1 MPDHKLRVIPLG
13 GVGEIGK
20 NMTLFEYNN
29 EAIIIDAG
37 IMFPE
42 NDMLGID
49 YIIPDYQYI
58 LDNRSRLKI
67 HALLV
72 THGHEDH
79 TGAIPYFL
87 RDVPVPVY
95 ATSLTE
101 GLIHIKLK
109 NHKMK
114 DHPTHVFKAGDTLK
128 FGPFTVESFH
138 MTHSIPDC
146 VGFGIH
152 TPVGLIMHSGDYKF
166 DQTPTDGWPTDFARI
181 ASLSQKG
188 VLALFADSTNAD
200 HAGWTPSETVID
212 DAFDQVF
219 SAAPG
224 RIIVATFASL
234 ISRIQQVA
242 NAADAYG
249 RKMAVAGYSMTENIK
264 IARRL
269 GYLEIPDGMLI
280 SVEESKQM
288 PPEEVVIMA
297 TGTQGEPSAVLGRLA
312 YGSHRQLVIQEN
324 DTVVMSAHPI
334 PGNEEVVYRITN
346 KLLQAGAEV
355 IYDPKAR
362 VHVSGH
368 ASQEEIKLLINL
380 VRPRFLIPVHG
391 ELRHLHAHA
400 DLAFDCGIPAEN
412 IAVIENGTMLEFGE
426 NTMAV
431 GERVPGGYVF
441 VDGAGVGD
449 IGPAVLRDRE
459 ALGRDGFVTIIGI
472 IDGKT
477 NTLIEEPEI
486 ISRGFVYLGS
496 SDDLFDATR
505 KLVRELTPTATKKS
519 REQQIQNAVGKL
531 FYTETKRRPMIFVHL
546 HEIQ

>member
-13 GVGEIGK
+13 GAGEIGK
-20 NMTLFEYNN
+20 NMTIFEYNN
-29 EAIIIDAG
+29 EAIIVDTG

-49 YIIPDYQYI
+49 FIIPDFQYLI
-58 LDNRSRLKI
+58 DNRSRLKI
-67 HALLV
+67 HAILV

-79 TGAIPYFL
+79 TGAIAHIL
-87 RDVPVPVY
+87 REFPVPVY
-95 ATSLTE
+95 ATALTM
-101 GLIHIKLK
+101 GLIEVKLK
-109 NHKMK
+109 NAKMK
-114 DHPTHVFKAGDTLK
+114 DHPTHVFKAGETLK
-128 FGPFTVESFH
+128 FGSFTVESFH

-152 TPVGLIMHSGDYKF
+152 TPVGLILHSGDYKF
-166 DQTPTDGWPTDFARI
+166 DQTPADGWPTDFARI
-181 ASLSQKG
+181 AALSQQN

-200 HAGWTPSETVID
+200 RAGWTPSESVID
-212 DAFDQVF
+212 AAFDQVF
-219 SAAPG
+219 SEAPG

-249 RKMAVAGYSMTENIK
+249 RKMAIAGYSMTENVK

-269 GYLEIPDGMLI
+269 GYLEIPSDLI
-280 SVEESKQM
+280 ISIDESKEL

-312 YGSHRQLVIQEN
+312 YGKHRQLVIQQY

-355 IYDPKAR
+355 IYDPKVQ

-368 ASQEEIKLLINL
+368 ASQEEMKLLINL
-380 VRPRFLIPVHG
+380 VRPKFLVPVHG

-400 DLAFDCGIPAEN
+400 DLGFDCGIPAEN
-412 IAVIENGTMLEFGE
+412 IAVVENGTVLEFTE
-426 NTMAV
+426 DTMSI

-441 VDGAGVGD
+441 VDGSGVGD
-449 IGPAVLRDRE
+449 VGPAVLRDRE
-459 ALGRDGFVTIIGI
+459 ALGRDGFVTVIATV
-472 IDGKT
+472 DRNTGKVI
-477 NTLIEEPEI
+477 NEPEI
-486 ISRGFVYLGS
+486 ISRGFVYLGGA
-496 SDDLFDATR
+496 DDLVNATR
-505 KLVRELTPTATKKS
+505 QLVREISPKANSKN
-519 REQQIQNAVGKL
+519 RVQQVENAISKM
-531 FYTETKRRPMIFVHL
+531 FYTETKRRPMVFARF
-546 HEIQ
+546 HEV